1 MHSVLVTGGAG
12 FIGSHLVDRLIQTDE
27 IDRVTVL
34 DSLTYAGDRRNLSAA
49 LDSPKLRFV
58 EGDVCDAALVGDV
71 LPGHSA
77 VVHLAAESHVD
88 RSLRDVGN
96 SVSTNVM
103 GTQTLLDAAMRCGVQ
118 KFVHVSTDEVYGPMP
133 TGSAREDAPLRP
145 TVPYAASKAASDLMA
160 SSYFVSFGV
169 PVCITR
175 SSNNYGPRQ
184 HPEKLIPLFLRKLL
198 TNEPVTVHG
207 HGQHLR
213 NWLHVEDNCRAIEL
227 VLRHGVPGEIYNI
240 GGGTDLTTLEL
251 TGRLLRIVGMSWDS
265 VATVADRTAN
275 DIRYAMDW
283 SKIAELGF
291 RPQRDLASGLAET
304 VHWYRGN
311 IDRWPTPDT
320 TPTRADG
327 AELTAVSG

>member
-1 MHSVLVTGGAG
+1 MHKVLVTGGAG

-27 IDRVTVL
+27 IDQVTVL
-34 DSLTYAGDRRNLSAA
+34 DSLTYAGDQRNLAA
-49 LDSPKLRFV
+49 AMDSPKLQFV
-58 EGDVCDAALVGDV
+58 EGDIRDADLVGD
-71 LPGHSA
+71 LMPGHSA

-96 SVSTNVM
+96 SVSANVM

-133 TGSAREDAPLRP
+133 IGSAREDDPLRP

-160 SSYFVSFGV
+160 TSYFVSFGV

-198 TNEPVTVHG
+198 AGERVTVHG

-227 VLRHGVPGEIYNI
+227 VLRRGVPGQIYNI

-251 TGRLLRIVGMSWDS
+251 TGRLLRIVGVGWES
-265 VATVADRTAN
+265 VTTVADRTAN
-275 DIRYAMDW
+275 DIRYSMDW

-291 RPQRDLASGLAET
+291 QPRRDLVSGLAET

-311 IDRWPTPDT
+311 VDRWPAAEATGT
-320 TPTRADG
+320 LAGG
-327 AELTAVSG
+327 AELTAVGA